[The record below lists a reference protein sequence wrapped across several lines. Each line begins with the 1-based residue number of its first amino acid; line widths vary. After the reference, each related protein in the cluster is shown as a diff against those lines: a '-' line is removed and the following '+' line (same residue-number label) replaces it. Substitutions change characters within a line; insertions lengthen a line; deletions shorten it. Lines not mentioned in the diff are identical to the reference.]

1 MNKTQCQ
8 KWMAALNAAE
18 LTSYQFDTDL
28 GTHLMNDGKNA
39 IAIPVDEIEAVL
51 AIRTNN
57 LAGSHNVYANNV
69 QAVLSDYADVHEVR
83 TAGTSDQIKK
93 LVETLGVTLTDEQ
106 VKIIVEIDK
115 RNYDIKPATG
125 DYVNRFRYLT
135 QKQYEALSEDEKAK
149 YDSEKKKYETD
160 KKNYI
165 GQNMAASITM

>member
-8 KWMAALNAAE
+8 KWMAALEAAE
-18 LTSYQFDTDL
+18 LECYQFDTDL

-39 IAIPVDEIEAVL
+39 IAIPIDDIEAVL
-51 AIRTNN
+51 AIRPSS
-57 LAGSHNVYANNV
+57 LAGSHNVYAANV

-93 LVETLGVTLTDEQ
+93 LVETLGVSLTDEQ

-135 QKQYEALSEDEKAK
+135 QKQYEELSEEEKTK
-149 YDSEKKKYETD
+149 YDSEKEKYETE
-160 KKNYI
+160 KEKYI
-165 GQNMAASITM
+165 GQNMAATIRL